1 MDNRTTK
8 ASSWDKPE
16 CMKSSEEK
24 ANTTT
29 WKEYKTA
36 DGRDYFYNTAT
47 KQSVWEMPSELKRL
61 RGLEKAAP
69 DSDEEPEKEKEKEE
83 APKWKTPEER
93 RAAFK
98 ELLEDKGI
106 KNNMKWDEAIK
117 IIQEDQ
123 RFMALTKAG
132 ERKQV
137 CAEYIQAAKK
147 REKEEERER
156 KKRAKDAYLDAL
168 ANWENL
174 KPNSKYV
181 DAAVDL

>member
-1 MDNRTTK
+1 MG
-8 ASSWDKPE
+8 
-16 CMKSSEEK
+16 
-24 ANTTT
+24 NTS
-29 WKEYKTA
+29 
-36 DGRDYFYNTAT
+36 T
-47 KQSVWEMPSELKRL
+47 KQSVWEMPAELKRL
-61 RGLEKAAP
+61 RGLEKP
-69 DSDEEPEKEKEKEE
+69 ESDEEPESPKKAAE
-83 APKWKTPEER
+83 PKWKTPEER

-137 CAEYIQAAKK
+137 FAEYIQAAKK

-168 ANWENL
+168 ANWETL